1 MSSRGEDK
9 RKVRRAASASTNGKT
24 FASAFLLRK
33 GDRSVQQTRR
43 PATDAELPFDLESAV
58 HWLERDPM
66 PRVAVD
72 RDLAVLWAN
81 PAARIFLRPPM
92 PLYVEGDRLCFSAE
106 ADPARCHE
114 MIRAA
119 DRERRRLAIISR
131 DGERCNMFDVW
142 SPGADQPVFVKAAV
156 GQPLMDL
163 TAAGLSDQYGLTR
176 AEAAVAQHFM
186 ALKSPAQIA
195 EELGVSVNTVRSH
208 IRRIYAKLSVRS
220 QAQFMRIAYAYSWA

>member
-1 MSSRGEDK
+1 
-9 RKVRRAASASTNGKT
+9 
-24 FASAFLLRK
+24 
-33 GDRSVQQTRR
+33 
-43 PATDAELPFDLESAV
+43 
-58 HWLERDPM
+58 
-66 PRVAVD
+66 VAVD
-72 RDLAVLWAN
+72 RDLAVLWPN
-81 PAARIFLRPPM
+81 PAARIFLRPTM
-92 PLYVEGDRLCFSAE
+92 PHYVEGHRLCISAE

-195 EELGVSVNTVRSH
+195 EELGVSVHTVRSH